1 MSSRTVV
8 PRTRKRKDSSLKAPS
23 TLRNDRLADSIESF
37 GYDVMPCS
45 FCSARGLRCKMIERS
60 SKCGE
65 CVRRGRSCD
74 ASGVAISSRR
84 CPSCVLLFFANECLL
99 VGRIISESKRLDQ
112 EEERAEEQM
121 LKAQAELNEALAR
134 LARLRR
140 QKRQL
145 VTKGQQMTR
154 LGLQSLDELE
164 EEERRESEAV
174 IDAQS
179 LGAID
184 VLDWNAVFGDALLN
198 AAGDTAVVGA
208 GNSSN
213 AP

>member
-8 PRTRKRKDSSLKAPS
+8 PRTRKRKDPSSKAPS

-65 CVRRGRSCD
+65 
-74 ASGVAISSRR
+74 
-84 CPSCVLLFFANECLL
+84 F
-99 VGRIISESKRLDQ
+99 GRIISESKRLDQ

-154 LGLQSLDELE
+154 LGLQSLDALE

-198 AAGDTAVVGA
+198 AAGDTAAVGA

>member
-1 MSSRTVV
+1 MLLVS
-8 PRTRKRKDSSLKAPS
+8 
-23 TLRNDRLADSIESF
+23 RLAR
-37 GYDVMPCS
+37 V
-45 FCSARGLRCKMIERS
+45 
-60 SKCGE
+60 
-65 CVRRGRSCD
+65 
-74 ASGVAISSRR
+74 GVLFVCHCFLLMS
-84 CPSCVLLFFANECLL
+84 VLV

-198 AAGDTAVVGA
+198 AAGDTAVIGA
-208 GNSSN
+208 GNSSG